1 MTHKLTKFQQ
11 EVWNKL
17 KPHFNEGNY
26 GSEITF
32 DDELKVTF
40 TMERGSIVLTIFPN
54 EDILYTLIR
63 NSGGFETQFFRLNS
77 IDELIK
83 TIQKV

>member
-26 GSEITF
+26 GSELTF
-32 DDELKVTF
+32 DDEFKITF
-40 TMERGSIVLTIFPN
+40 TTERGSVTITIFTN
-54 EDILYTLIR
+54 QEILYLLNR